1 MDNQQGMYLFL
12 SQDDVQVLKR
22 ALGTRF
28 ERVKKISA
36 RQIREA
42 ECEGIRLLRNRID
55 RKVERGWDCA
65 ARILS

>member
-1 MDNQQGMYLFL
+1 MDNQHGMYLFL

-36 RQIREA
+36 REIRES

-55 RKVERGWDCA
+55 KKAKRGWDCA
-65 ARILS
+65 ARIIS

>member
-1 MDNQQGMYLFL
+1 MNNQQGMYLFL
-12 SQDDVQVLKR
+12 SQEDVLILKR

-36 RQIREA
+36 RQVRES

-55 RKVERGWDCA
+55 KKLERGWGNA
-65 ARILS
+65 AKIIS